1 MTLSPIRNTLRF
13 SIATLALL
21 MGISVVTVACGS
33 DSLKDPAADGK
44 LAVVTTIYPV
54 TYFTQRI
61 GGDRIHITRLVPAGV
76 EAHDYEPKPSDLQAI
91 NRANVVVYTHP
102 AFETWMADALK
113 SVGAGKSV
121 VQAADI
127 PLPQGAPGAKAGAA
141 GGEEARSASRD
152 PHVWLDP
159 LKAIGIV
166 SRIAGGLIAA
176 DPAGQQVYNT
186 NANAV
191 ISDLTALHERYS
203 GGLANCSLNTIVV
216 SHEAF
221 GHMAEL
227 YGLRQLGLS
236 GLSPESESSPAT
248 IADIIKNMQE
258 LGIKHILVE
267 PIISQKLAEIVA
279 AETGATL
286 LPLHSIESLTQAEA
300 AAGADYLKLMD
311 RNLQSLR
318 TALACGS

>member
-1 MTLSPIRNTLRF
+1 
-13 SIATLALL
+13 
-21 MGISVVTVACGS
+21 MGISVVTAACGS

-91 NRANVVVYTHP
+91 SRARVIIYNHP
-102 AFETWMADALK
+102 AFETWMAEALK
-113 SVGAGKSV
+113 SAGAGKSV
-121 VQAADI
+121 VRAAE
-127 PLPQGAPGAKAGAA
+127 LPPEGGAAQAKAGAA
-141 GGEEARSASRD
+141 GGEGDRTAGSLD
-152 PHVWLDP
+152 PHLWQNPIEAV
-159 LKAIGIV
+159 GIV
-166 SRIAGGLIAA
+166 RRIADGLIAA
-176 DPAGQQVYNT
+176 DPAGSQAY
-186 NANAV
+186 NANTTAI
-191 ISDLTALHERYS
+191 ISDLVDLHARFS
-203 GGLANCSLNTIVV
+203 AGLKNCSLNTIVV
-216 SHEAF
+216 SHKAF
-221 GHMAEL
+221 GHMVEL
-227 YGLRQLGLS
+227 FGLRQVGLS
-236 GLSPESESSPAT
+236 GLASEGESSPAQ

-267 PIISQKLAEIVA
+267 PIISQKLAETVA

-286 LPLHSIESLTQAEA
+286 LPLHPIESLTQAEA